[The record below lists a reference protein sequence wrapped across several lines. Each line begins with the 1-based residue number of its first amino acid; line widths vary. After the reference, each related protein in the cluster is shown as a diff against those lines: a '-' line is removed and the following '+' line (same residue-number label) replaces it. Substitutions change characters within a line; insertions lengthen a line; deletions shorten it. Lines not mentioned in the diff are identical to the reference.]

1 MTRQASTNSINS
13 ARLLRS
19 PLRRV
24 VLLGGIALLGLT
36 AIACS
41 SSSSSSPAESLD
53 TANKGMYVKIVNNT
67 SGSIEAAYFRGGL
80 CLDGATGCTA
90 AASLSSTIAP
100 GSEFTEG
107 FSTAGLCDVGVVVT
121 AAVAPDQPIK
131 FEGGANGSVA
141 QFQSGS
147 DLGAC
152 DEAPAVKIGASTV
165 YEAGTS
171 LKAKTTRLSDPTPIR
186 TEMEI
191 VVTQP

>member
-1 MTRQASTNSINS
+1 MTRHASTNSTSS

-24 VLLGGIALLGLT
+24 VLLSSIALLGLT

-41 SSSSSSPAESLD
+41 SSSSSSESPD

-67 SGSIEAAYFRGGL
+67 SGPIEAAYFRGGL
-80 CLDGATGCTA
+80 CLDETTGCTA
-90 AASLSSTIAP
+90 AASLASTIAP

-131 FEGGANGSVA
+131 FEGGANGSVT

-152 DEAPAVKIGASTV
+152 DKAPSVKIGSSTV